1 MEKYQDI
8 AEMERQKIRKEAE
21 KEKQKI
27 IAKEMLKE
35 GLNIDLIAKITKLS
49 QKEIKDLQT

>member
-1 MEKYQDI
+1 VEKYQDI